1 MIRVEQ
7 CRNLSIVGGA
17 GSGIRMWREDFADAA
32 HYIHS
37 ESRGGLAVYDSS
49 AVSVTGLSITHTGGD
64 GIYLEDVNDTLVE
77 RVNCS
82 HNYRSVKHR
91 RAALTLFARP

>member
-1 MIRVEQ
+1 
-7 CRNLSIVGGA
+7 
-17 GSGIRMWREDFADAA
+17 MWREDFADAA

-49 AVSVTGLSITHTGGD
+49 TVSVTGLTISRTGGD

-82 HNYRSVKHR
+82 HNYR
-91 RAALTLFARP
+91 